1 LDLDDSS
8 HKESVSVVGDAETKL
23 HEQVAPKL
31 SSSVVSLSF
40 IGDYT
45 DPPPTFA
52 FNHQFEL
59 SMLAFNHH
67 F

>member
-8 HKESVSVVGDAETKL
+8 HKESVSIGDAERNL
-23 HEQVAPKL
+23 HEQVVPKL

-59 SMLAFNHH
+59 SMLAFNHR